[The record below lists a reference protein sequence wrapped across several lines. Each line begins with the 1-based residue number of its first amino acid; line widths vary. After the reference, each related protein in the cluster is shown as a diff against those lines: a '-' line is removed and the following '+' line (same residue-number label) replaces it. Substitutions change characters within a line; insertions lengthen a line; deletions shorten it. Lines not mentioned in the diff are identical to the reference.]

1 MRNNILGLAAA
12 IALCTA
18 TINTG
23 ATAAY
28 GHGSHSV
35 NGHFRSYFGHGV
47 SRRGIQRHPFASNMS
62 LGTGVAAGG
71 PAITIA
77 AGGPTSTATLPTA
90 ATSSAVVN
98 SRLLWVPRTRSR
110 GSNWIAGSGSPRGH
124 VAQ

>member
-18 TINTG
+18 TINTD
-23 ATAAY
+23 ATAAN
-28 GHGSHSV
+28 GRDSHSV

-47 SRRGIQRHPFASNMS
+47 SRRGISGIRSRQAMN

-90 ATSSAVVN
+90 VTSSAVVN
-98 SRLLWVPRTRSR
+98 SRLLWSQE
-110 GSNWIAGSGSPRGH
+110 SGPG
-124 VAQ
+124 AQIG